1 MKKTICL
8 LCIMLTVLLCA
19 CGRVTYTGN
28 SGIVQTGVNVS
39 ETETTKKESPTVTD
53 GSELKNRP
61 EIWAA
66 KYPEMMAELNEFFIV
81 RGEETSYYYYRTG
94 STFESWV
101 NSELNIDKWYYHAG
115 KIISNDGKW
124 AIDKAEELSPMSTY
138 EAKEYSGP
146 TLSAEQRNPKA
157 GVVYAANSCT
167 PFTLLGLRLDGDGS
181 QDGNG
186 KELALKGIRSDFK
199 TGETIR
205 FYINGANALD
215 GSENLLANKLRIFCL
230 PHRDAKDYVIMSADN
245 VAAIS
250 AFSDYYQDAPYG
262 GWNFENAV
270 NNDEQNNFLPGT
282 YDILFYYE
290 NTLAYYVMINIE

>member
-1 MKKTICL
+1 MKKSICL
-8 LCIMLTVLLCA
+8 LCIMLTVFLCA

-28 SGIVQTGVNVS
+28 SGVPQSGVNTS
-39 ETETTKKESPTVTD
+39 ETQTTKKESPTVND
-53 GSELKNRP
+53 GNELRNRP

-66 KYPEMMAELNEFFIV
+66 KYPEMMTELNEFFIA
-81 RGEETSYYYYRTG
+81 RGDDTVFYYYKTG

-124 AIDKAEELSPMSTY
+124 AIDRAEELSPMSTY

-146 TLSAEQRNPKA
+146 TLSAEQRNPKP

-181 QDGNG
+181 QEGNG

-199 TGETIR
+199 TGESIK
-205 FYINGANALD
+205 FYINGSNAFD
-215 GSENLLANKLRIFCL
+215 GPENVLANKLRIFCL
-230 PHRDAKDYVIMSADN
+230 PHRDAKDYIIMSADN

-250 AFSDYYQDAPYG
+250 AFSDYYKDAPYG

-270 NNDEQNNFLPGT
+270 NNDEQNSFLPGT

-290 NTLAYYVMINIE
+290 NTLAYYLMINIE